1 MKIARA
7 SVSQSTCNIVGAES
21 LSISSPFHRLQG
33 QETRQEAE
41 LSMQRG
47 LSPWSRYMAKGS
59 GSDACDSCPLVCS
72 LWRRGIIVTETDGR
86 ESLPPLSLWI
96 PIAIVKLTKLKL
108 TYKIM

>member
-1 MKIARA
+1 MKIAKA
-7 SVSQSTCNIVGAES
+7 SVSQSTCNMVGAQS

-41 LSMQRG
+41 LFMQRG

-72 LWRRGIIVTETDGR
+72 LWRRGIIVTENRWEG
-86 ESLPPLSLWI
+86 I
-96 PIAIVKLTKLKL
+96 PTTSVTLDPHCHCQID
-108 TYKIM
+108 